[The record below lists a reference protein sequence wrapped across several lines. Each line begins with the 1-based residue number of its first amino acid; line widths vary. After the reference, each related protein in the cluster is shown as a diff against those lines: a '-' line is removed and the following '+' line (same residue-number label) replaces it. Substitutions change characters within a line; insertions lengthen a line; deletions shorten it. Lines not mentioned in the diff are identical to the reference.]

1 MGGVDKSDQYLSY
14 HSILRK
20 TVRYW
25 KTPFYHLVDLCV
37 VNAFIL
43 YNWITHEAG
52 GKVISE
58 NDFRD
63 ALVCQIIY
71 YYGREREKVS
81 CGRPCKSDCRV
92 KHGSVLFPLEQK
104 ARCQYCRM
112 HSIVNWT
119 QRKCP
124 DCPNTPA
131 LCQTTGRDCHAKW
144 HLPSFDEVRDKWF
157 EKKASTEAG
166 AVTGDSH
173 APEVDTAQQ
182 KTKCGRLR
190 GAINKC
196 RRRGNYRSK

>member
-1 MGGVDKSDQYLSY
+1 MLAGQALCTACFNCLSGPLRRNCCTQAVVKAYNKYMGGVDKSDQYLSY

-131 LCQTTGRDCHAKW
+131 LCQNNR
-144 HLPSFDEVRDKWF
+144 
-157 EKKASTEAG
+157 
-166 AVTGDSH
+166 
-173 APEVDTAQQ
+173 
-182 KTKCGRLR
+182 
-190 GAINKC
+190 
-196 RRRGNYRSK
+196 